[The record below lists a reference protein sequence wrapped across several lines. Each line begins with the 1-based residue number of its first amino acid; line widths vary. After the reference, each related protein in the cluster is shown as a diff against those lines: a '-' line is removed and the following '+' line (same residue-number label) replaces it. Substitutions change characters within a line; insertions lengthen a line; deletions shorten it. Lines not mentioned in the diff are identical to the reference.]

1 MTRRR
6 AFADEAYR
14 LLEKEMTYPRPSL
27 TLTQDMAFLWV
38 YESNIGD
45 GALAREYWAIPG
57 CFAAATAVL
66 KHLSPGTVQVDTFIR
81 ACQALAE
88 MGTLLPLAS
97 SFLEMIQRLVSL
109 HKVALPRNGLKY
121 LAAPQNRQGRAYT
134 SLVRISTAIRDEES
148 DAIGGNEGEKQLDLT
163 FYDLIY
169 DRDVAEMETD

>member
-1 MTRRR
+1 MYSSDERDLTVPGDVMTRRR

-66 KHLSPGTVQVDTFIR
+66 EYLSPGTVQ
-81 ACQALAE
+81 
-88 MGTLLPLAS
+88 
-97 SFLEMIQRLVSL
+97 
-109 HKVALPRNGLKY
+109 
-121 LAAPQNRQGRAYT
+121 
-134 SLVRISTAIRDEES
+134 
-148 DAIGGNEGEKQLDLT
+148 
-163 FYDLIY
+163 
-169 DRDVAEMETD
+169 

>member
-1 MTRRR
+1 MILK
-6 AFADEAYR
+6 
-14 LLEKEMTYPRPSL
+14 LLEGLRNVPGGIGGQNLETLRIAHATAITSGVWVFRSL
-27 TLTQDMAFLWV
+27 
-38 YESNIGD
+38 Y
-45 GALAREYWAIPG
+45 ALAREYMAIPG